1 MVDYRK
7 FLDVESEITLRDGTV
22 VRVSAEHLE
31 RVVWRVRYP
40 MDAATGESE
49 AVTEERPWP
58 VELLM
63 RDLARM
69 QPDTYGTVAELSE
82 FMEEHGDSEFTDVLE
97 PDEDVECGPH
107 S

>member
-7 FLDVESEITLRDGTV
+7 FLDFESEITLRDGTV

-31 RVVWRVRYP
+31 RVVWRIRYP
-40 MDAATGESE
+40 TDSATGKGEI
-49 AVTEERPWP
+49 VTEERPWP
-58 VELLM
+58 VELVM
-63 RDLARM
+63 RDLARL

-82 FMEEHGDSEFTDVLE
+82 FMEEHGGSEFTDAFE
-97 PDEDVECGPH
+97 PDEDVERGPH